1 MIQVN
6 YQEQLKTTKNH
17 MDSTGKLRSN
27 KQSRALH
34 KYFNDVA
41 LVLME
46 HGVDVRMLL
55 AKFKEDDVPP
65 SGDNVKAIFK
75 SILFRTHGKNST
87 TEMTTTELNDL
98 LMYFNKNIAELTG
111 EDVVFPSEEVRQL
124 VSFYSKNLV

>member
-1 MIQVN
+1 M
-6 YQEQLKTTKNH
+6 EKTRTDKQN
-17 MDSTGKLRSN
+17 RS
-27 KQSRALH
+27 LH

-75 SILFRTHGKNST
+75 SILFRTHGKT
-87 TEMTTTELNDL
+87 TTKEMTTTELNDL

-111 EDVVFPSEEVRQL
+111 ESVEFPSEELRQL
-124 VSFYSKNLV
+124 ISFYSQNLV